1 MVVIFTKKRDRR
13 MIDDDDMARL
23 SLFLGGSK
31 GKINSYECATY
42 LYPELGSTPSLLIV
56 KMACGRFTH
65 KPFSE
70 STGIYIPKISICYP
84 AIDFR
89 TAS

>member
-13 MIDDDDMARL
+13 MIDDDDDMARL

-42 LYPELGSTPSLLIV
+42 LYPELVVLHH
-56 KMACGRFTH
+56 C
-65 KPFSE
+65 
-70 STGIYIPKISICYP
+70 
-84 AIDFR
+84 
-89 TAS
+89 